1 MSITDAY
8 TAFQQG
14 VVDGI
19 ILASA
24 DMVAYRMIEVGKH
37 YYRIGVA
44 RIAIPHA
51 VNAAYYDG
59 LSADLQAVLAEAGN
73 VAGYDY
79 ARMYM
84 GLTANAEERMRAEGV
99 TIVEASA
106 EDRAL
111 ISELLTP
118 MWDEFVAQN
127 GGAGSAAEAL
137 VADIRETRDRLNA
150 MSDEEILALP
160 PVDELR

>member
-1 MSITDAY
+1 MRRILYGALAASLLSGAALADGEVNIYSSRHYDTDDALY
-8 TAFQQG
+8 SDFEEQTG
-14 VVDGI
+14 IKVNRIEDG
-19 ILASA
+19 A
-24 DMVAYRMIEVGKH
+24 DKLI
-37 YYRIGVA
+37 
-44 RIAIPHA
+44 
-51 VNAAYYDG
+51 
-59 LSADLQAVLAEAGN
+59 
-73 VAGYDY
+73 
-79 ARMYM
+79 
-84 GLTANAEERMRAEGV
+84 ERMRAEGV